1 MQAFSPETIA
11 HDRRRLTLIG
21 FRIQAPDRTADAK
34 DIEEIRAGR
43 DLPDSFV
50 ASIRAPTGI
59 SKPGIECQVLKDSC
73 MSQVAV
79 PAGGYGSAESYQP
92 VRLPCAQVIQNHLF
106 GDTVD
111 GDVGPNTQ
119 RQRSNRNES
128 QRGRVAETPQ
138 ALPKVGQHHLNF
150 LARQEHH
157 FGTRDQATV
166 SPKWYFSSVNEAQK
180 LSGVVLGSLDQEQDA
195 KGLARQAYRSRTQ
208 FYRVFQAMIDE
219 TPVAMRRRLLLER
232 AAWQLSRTN
241 LSVTDI
247 SLNANYQSLEAFS
260 RAFRKAF
267 RVSPSLYRR
276 MGATYTHLHAINGIH
291 HHSGNDDTKGAN
303 QSMDLFDI
311 FSGQESWHTRRLL
324 ELAKTLNN
332 EQLDRPLQHPV
343 KVFPWE
349 GPDQSLRQIL
359 DRMVQTKEAWAAAL
373 TGGTWSPNDGAA
385 PANQTPS
392 AMLARL
398 DSADAGFHNV
408 LIDVRNRSA
417 WCDTFVDALC
427 EPPETFTFG
436 GMFAHV
442 ITFNAHRRMLAMDA
456 LRHLGVKVE
465 GFGCPS
471 EYMSSVVS
479 G

>member
-1 MQAFSPETIA
+1 M
-11 HDRRRLTLIG
+11 
-21 FRIQAPDRTADAK
+21 
-34 DIEEIRAGR
+34 
-43 DLPDSFV
+43 
-50 ASIRAPTGI
+50 
-59 SKPGIECQVLKDSC
+59 
-73 MSQVAV
+73 
-79 PAGGYGSAESYQP
+79 
-92 VRLPCAQVIQNHLF
+92 
-106 GDTVD
+106 
-111 GDVGPNTQ
+111 
-119 RQRSNRNES
+119 
-128 QRGRVAETPQ
+128 
-138 ALPKVGQHHLNF
+138 
-150 LARQEHH
+150 
-157 FGTRDQATV
+157 

-324 ELAKTLNN
+324 ELAKTLND
-332 EQLDRPLQHPV
+332 EQLDRPLQNQV
-343 KVFPWE
+343 KVFPWD

-359 DRMVQTKEAWAAAL
+359 DRMVLTKEVWAAAL
-373 TGGTWSPNDGAA
+373 TGGTMPPMENAPPSHRTLAA
-385 PANQTPS
+385 
-392 AMLARL
+392 MRERL
-398 DSADAGFHNV
+398 DRADAAFHGV
-408 LIDVRNRSA
+408 LTEVRDRSG
-417 WCDTFVDALC
+417 WDDTFVDALC

-442 ITFNAHRRMLAMDA
+442 ITFNAHRRMLAMDV
-456 LRHLGVKVE
+456 LRGMGVKME

-471 EYMSSVVS
+471 EYVASLAKT
-479 G
+479 